1 MQKSKAKFTDHLA
14 HLIELSNHQEVSQH
28 LLIIFICYSDYG
40 FLGIKG
46 LVDPNVF
53 KRLLCDILQL
63 QFIIYKN

>member
-40 FLGIKG
+40 FLGIKS

-53 KRLLCDILQL
+53 K
-63 QFIIYKN
+63 